1 MLNLKAFPIGAQ
13 LVESGHDLFAQVGKT
28 TAESQHLAVQMH
40 DALSS
45 RKEAHLHKAQG
56 TDRFNT
62 LLIACGMW
70 VGIKNM
76 LLPHIALG
84 DSAVATLEALVAD
97 PSDGS
102 FREELE
108 ALAGQEPSDGIGDL
122 REGADWAIERLATL
136 KAAKHEA
143 SKAATAAAEGPG
155 CPQALKT

>member
-1 MLNLKAFPIGAQ
+1 MLSLKAFPIGAP
-13 LVESGHDLFAQVGKT
+13 LVETANDLFAQVGTT

-45 RKEAHLHKAQG
+45 RKETHLHKAQG
-56 TDRFNT
+56 TDRFNA

-102 FREELE
+102 FREELA
-108 ALAGQEPSDGIGDL
+108 ALAGQEPSDGIADL
-122 REGADWAIERLATL
+122 RELADWAIERVATL
-136 KAAKHEA
+136 AAAKHEA
-143 SKAATAAAEGPG
+143 SKAATAAAEGG
-155 CPQALKT
+155 GSFLKGF

>member
-1 MLNLKAFPIGAQ
+1 
-13 LVESGHDLFAQVGKT
+13 
-28 TAESQHLAVQMH
+28 MH

-56 TDRFNT
+56 ADRFNA

-70 VGIKNM
+70 VGVKNM

-108 ALAGQEPSDGIGDL
+108 ALCQQCGVE
-122 REGADWAIERLATL
+122 
-136 KAAKHEA
+136 
-143 SKAATAAAEGPG
+143 
-155 CPQALKT
+155 